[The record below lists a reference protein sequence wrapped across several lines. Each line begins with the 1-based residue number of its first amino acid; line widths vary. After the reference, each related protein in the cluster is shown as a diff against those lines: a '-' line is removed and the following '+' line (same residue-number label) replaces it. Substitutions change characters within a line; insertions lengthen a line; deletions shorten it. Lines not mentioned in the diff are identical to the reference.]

1 MSEIKNVIVI
11 GAGGRLNPIVISSL
25 IEHGFSVSALVR
37 TSSTAKPPPEVN
49 LFRTDYSRASLVSA
63 FKGQDA
69 VVNTITMPDFEEQ
82 KNIIDA
88 AVEAGVKRFIP
99 AEFGIDTSKEKAVE
113 IMTFLRMKPQI
124 IQYLRSIQDKISW
137 TAIITGFF
145 FDWSLDNGFFSFN
158 LLARTAELHQPGY
171 HNHRCS
177 WSNLSTVGE
186 AVARVLL
193 AQNSPIVTN
202 QYVRVRSFNASQDEI
217 LKSLTSVTAR
227 IESAR
232 GLDTVE
238 WKQINVD
245 LEEKVVEARN
255 TLAQGDTSKL
265 GYILSKA
272 IYNTGGN
279 FDDEGVVMNEK
290 LGMRSPEGLDA
301 AIERELIKLLP

>member
-11 GAGGRLNPIVISSL
+11 GAGGRLNPVVISSL
-25 IEHGFSVSALVR
+25 LEHGFSVSALVR
-37 TSSTAKPPPEVN
+37 ASSTAKPPPKVK

-63 FKGQDA
+63 FKGQHA

-99 AEFGIDTSKEKAVE
+99 AEFGIDTSKEKVVE
-113 IMTFLRMKPQI
+113 IVTFLRVKPQI
-124 IQYLRSIQDKISW
+124 IQYLRSIQDKITW
-137 TAIITGFF
+137 TAIITGPF
-145 FDWSLDNGFFSFN
+145 FDWSLGNGFFSFN
-158 LLARTAELHQPGY
+158 LLGRTARTHQPGY
-171 HNHRCS
+171 HSHRFS

-193 AQNSPIVTN
+193 AQSSPIVVN

-217 LKSLTSVTAR
+217 LKSLISATAR
-227 IESAR
+227 FEDEC
-232 GLDTVE
+232 GLETVE
-238 WKQINVD
+238 WRWIGVV
-245 LEEKVVEARN
+245 LEEKVEEARN
-255 TLAQGDTSKL
+255 RLAQGDTSGL

-272 IYNTGGN
+272 IYTTGGN

-290 LGMRSPEGLDA
+290 LGMMPPEGLDA